1 MKCKIQMFQ
10 DLACVGG
17 VIFKTS
23 SVGTIGCE
31 NARPVVM
38 EASTRIGL
46 SGRDKFGAAKL
57 T

>member
-23 SVGTIGCE
+23 PLEPSNVKMLGLLSWKRQQELGC
-31 NARPVVM
+31 A
-38 EASTRIGL
+38 
-46 SGRDKFGAAKL
+46 GATNL
-57 T
+57 GQRN